1 MPKSVIYC
9 RVSSDRQVK
18 EGHGLDGQEL
28 RCRKYS
34 DEHGYEVAAVFRDEK
49 LRHARIILLHGA
61 YPFYE
66 EGAYLA
72 NVFPNVYLDLSEFNP
87 LVVRSVRR
95 VYATIL
101 EMAPFTKVAY
111 SSDAFGS
118 PELQWVAGRKGR
130 EALSSV
136 LTEAV
141 DADKLSREAARTA
154 ARLIFADNARAI
166 YGL

>member
-1 MPKSVIYC
+1 MGTRRPTLRVIAAACALLILVVVISSLSKGQDAIDRACSTHPDLMISDVIFKNETITGIDVAIQVRKSVPEC
-9 RVSSDRQVK
+9 K
-18 EGHGLDGQEL
+18 
-28 RCRKYS
+28 
-34 DEHGYEVAAVFRDEK
+34 
-49 LRHARIILLHGA
+49 ILLFSGQA
-61 YPFYE
+61 
-66 EGAYLA
+66 ATA
-72 NVFPNVYLDLSEFNP
+72 DL
-87 LVVRSVRR
+87 L
-95 VYATIL
+95 
-101 EMAPFTKVAY
+101 TKVAY

-141 DADKLSREAARTA
+141 DADKLSPEAARTA